1 MVNRERQRAA
11 SHERIL
17 SAAARL
23 LRERGLQD
31 ATVGSVMA
39 RAGMTVGGFY
49 AHFHSKRALMASAFS
64 RASEHT
70 RAALLAGLENAA
82 PETWLR
88 TIVRRYVTPEHRDAN
103 PPLCA
108 LPVTISEAARAGRSD
123 RQVYADAFGRF
134 VTALEQRAGDLPQG
148 RRAARERAIGL
159 LIACVGGVAL
169 ARATRGTP
177 ISDEILVSARRLG
190 ERLIEP

>member
-1 MVNRERQRAA
+1 MNRERQRAA

-17 SAAARL
+17 TSAARL
-23 LRERGLQD
+23 LRERGLQG
-31 ATVGSVMA
+31 ATVGTVMA
-39 RAGMTVGGFY
+39 HAGLTVGGFY
-49 AHFHSKRALMASAFS
+49 AHFRSKRALMASAFS

-70 RAALLAGLENAA
+70 KATLLAGLENAA

-88 TIVRRYVTPEHRDAN
+88 TIARRYVTPEHRDAS

-108 LPVTISEAARAGRSD
+108 LPVTISEAARAGRGE
-123 RQVYADAFGRF
+123 RHAYADALGRF
-134 VTALEQRAGDLPQG
+134 AGALEQRAAELPGG
-148 RRAARERAIGL
+148 RRAARERALGL

-177 ISDEILVSARRLG
+177 ISDEILATARRLG
-190 ERLIEP
+190 ERLAEP